1 MATARKL
8 QSGSWRVR
16 VYDSETKTYKSFT
29 SKNPGKAGKKEAE
42 MMAQMYLNGKEKKP
56 LTEKTLGEC
65 IDDYIALKENILS
78 PTTVDKYKN
87 IKRNQ
92 LDQAFLSLELSKING
107 LVVQSEVNR
116 LSGIYSPK
124 TVHNAHGLIS
134 AVLRT
139 YYPDLHYNI
148 TLPQK
153 QKQYKTYPTAEEI
166 IKMFRGTDIEL
177 VVMLGMWQGFR
188 VSEIRGLKKSDFKG
202 GYLVINRVI
211 VDVGNDAVIKD
222 TPKTVDS
229 RRKMEVPP
237 IIQSMVDQIDSEFIT
252 NLNRKGIYQRFKRI
266 VKKNGYPDIT
276 FHDLRHINASVM
288 LALNVPDKYAME
300 RGGWST
306 SSTLK
311 RVYQET
317 FSDERQKI
325 DKRIDDYF
333 SEIYD
338 TKYDTKTEKP
348 CKYRIIR
355 RFKRGSNPR

>member
-8 QSGSWRVR
+8 PSGSWRVR

-148 TLPQK
+148 TLPKIQK
-153 QKQYKTYPTAEEI
+153 RKRDLPTADKIIEI
-166 IKMFRGTDIEL
+166 FKGTEMEL
-177 VVMLGMWQGFR
+177 LVLLGMWQGFR
-188 VSEIRGLKKSDFKG
+188 ASEIRGLKKSDFNNGK
-202 GYLVINRVI
+202 LTINRVI
-211 VDVGNDAVIKD
+211 VTVQGNHIEKTD
-222 TPKTVDS
+222 TKTVDS
-229 RRKMEVPP
+229 HRELSVPP
-237 IIQSMVDQIDSEFIT
+237 IIQDMVDKVEGEYVTTLSGQA
-252 NLNRKGIYQRFKRI
+252 IYKRFKRA
-266 VKKNGYPDIT
+266 VTKNGYSIT

-288 LALNVPDKYAME
+288 LALGIPDKYAME

-306 SSTLK
+306 TSTLK
-311 RVYQET
+311 RIYQET
-317 FSDERQKI
+317 FSDERKAVDKQI
-325 DKRIDDYF
+325 DTYF
-333 SEIYD
+333 ENIYD
-338 TKYDTKTEKP
+338 TNYDTKTIKHR
-348 CKYRIIR
+348 KFRL
-355 RFKRGSNPR
+355 KKL

>member
-8 QSGSWRVR
+8 PSGSWRVR

-78 PTTVDKYKN
+78 PTTIDKYKN

-92 LDQAFLSLELSKING
+92 LDKTFLSMGLSKING
-107 LVVQSEVNR
+107 VTVQSEVNR
-116 LSGIYSPK
+116 LAGKYSPK

-139 YYPDLHYNI
+139 YYPDLQYKI

-153 QKQYKTYPTAEEI
+153 QYKNYPTAEEI
-166 IKMFRGTDIEL
+166 IRMFKGTDIEL
-177 VVMLGMWQGFR
+177 AVLLGMWQGFR
-188 VSEIRGLKKSDFKG
+188 ISEIRGLKKSDFVDG
-202 GYLVINRVI
+202 NLIINRVK
-211 VDVGNDAVIKD
+211 VDVGNDTVIKD
-222 TPKTVDS
+222 TPKTADS
-229 RRKMEVPP
+229 RRKMAVPP
-237 IIQSMVDQIDSEFIT
+237 IIQSMVDKLDTEYIT
-252 NLNRKGIYQRFKRI
+252 ELNRKGIYQRFKRI

-306 SSTLK
+306 TSTLK

-325 DKRIDDYF
+325 DERIDKYF
-333 SEIYD
+333 EDIYD
-338 TKYDTKTEKP
+338 TKDDTKNKSS

-355 RFKRGSNPR
+355 HIKRGSNPR